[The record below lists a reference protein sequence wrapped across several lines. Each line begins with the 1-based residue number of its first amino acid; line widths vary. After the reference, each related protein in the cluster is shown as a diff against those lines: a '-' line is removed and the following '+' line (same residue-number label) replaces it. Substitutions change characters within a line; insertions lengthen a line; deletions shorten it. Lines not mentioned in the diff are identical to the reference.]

1 MLKNFVKIS
10 RITLSFIL
18 LSLSISFV
26 QAQDNCPT
34 IVQDALS
41 VMDTACSAVERNQ
54 ACYGNGQI
62 EVLAQPDFT
71 LSAFETPGDQI
82 EVAGIQ
88 TMTLY
93 PLDETTSTWGVS
105 LMQVQANLPDTVPGQ
120 NVTVLLFGD
129 TEITSASQTL
139 DAFYFR
145 GGVGEAGCAQAP
157 NGIMIQTPEGAGM
170 IDLTINDVQVSLGS
184 TAYVTAEVEDF
195 LTFNLLEGEAE
206 VTADGETQVVAG
218 GEFVQVPMDENLSA
232 TGAPSEAEAINFTL
246 LPVLPIQLL
255 PQDISEDAP
264 ELNVANDD
272 DSVVPSGEV
281 IIPATGN
288 WAYTLDEFATS
299 ADCPPGLDGIIR
311 ANLPVNETSFVDFGG
326 QAIDLAALLAGN
338 EGLAVTYTNP
348 ANNVYQA
355 SFSEDGGTFFYELSV
370 ISESE
375 ITGFMEIG
383 FDADGISCTMTM
395 DFSVTLSE

>member
-232 TGAPSEAEAINFTL
+232 TGAPSEAEAIDFTL
-246 LPVLPIQLL
+246 LPVLPIQLF
-255 PQDISEDAP
+255 
-264 ELNVANDD
+264 
-272 DSVVPSGEV
+272 
-281 IIPATGN
+281 T
-288 WAYTLDEFATS
+288 
-299 ADCPPGLDGIIR
+299 
-311 ANLPVNETSFVDFGG
+311 
-326 QAIDLAALLAGN
+326 AGHQRRC
-338 EGLAVTYTNP
+338 A
-348 ANNVYQA
+348 
-355 SFSEDGGTFFYELSV
+355 
-370 ISESE
+370 
-375 ITGFMEIG
+375 
-383 FDADGISCTMTM
+383 
-395 DFSVTLSE
+395 

>member
-232 TGAPSEAEAINFTL
+232 TGAPSEAEAIDFTL

-311 ANLPVNETSFVDFGG
+311 ANLPVNETSFR
-326 QAIDLAALLAGN
+326 
-338 EGLAVTYTNP
+338 
-348 ANNVYQA
+348 
-355 SFSEDGGTFFYELSV
+355 
-370 ISESE
+370 
-375 ITGFMEIG
+375 GFWRTS
-383 FDADGISCTMTM
+383 DRPCSTPCR
-395 DFSVTLSE
+395 